1 VCQPDIKQ
9 TSRVHVQQDTEAR
22 SCSRRAKR
30 MRGREHAYP
39 PREESAAHGRLT
51 PAPVDEPAGDS
62 HSNARRRN
70 LIGPKTPQPGG
81 SACAPDERSE
91 DGPAVTGVSIAVGVG
106 LMCALLSALAT
117 NLAFLFKHKGAVAA
131 PDVDMRHPLR
141 SAIDLFRSKWWS
153 IGWGVAAVAFALH
166 VAALTLAPISI
177 GQAVLAGGLVFL
189 AVLAERYFGFEL
201 GRRQWIGI
209 GLVAASLSLLT
220 LTGGG
225 EGDAQ
230 SDYSLAG
237 MILFEGI
244 AVCVGLILVLSHLI
258 ERIPAQRGVLLGIA
272 AGLGFGISDVA
283 IKALS
288 GDLESGP
295 VGLLSPWSVVIVTA
309 AVFSFFASARS
320 LQIGD
325 GVAVIAVTSV
335 AANLSTIIA
344 GLAVFGD
351 RLGSDALVIGVR
363 GAAFALILLG
373 AALIPAPVRAGEALE
388 ESAVEP
394 GTPTVSPALSRTS
407 EAEPSP
413 QTAARQ

>member
-1 VCQPDIKQ
+1 M
-9 TSRVHVQQDTEAR
+9 T
-22 SCSRRAKR
+22 
-30 MRGREHAYP
+30 
-39 PREESAAHGRLT
+39 
-51 PAPVDEPAGDS
+51 
-62 HSNARRRN
+62 N
-70 LIGPKTPQPGG
+70 
-81 SACAPDERSE
+81 
-91 DGPAVTGVSIAVGVG
+91 VSLAVGVG
-106 LMCALLSALAT
+106 LICALLSALGT
-117 NLAFLFKHKGAVAA
+117 NLAFLFKHRGAVEA

-141 SAIDLFRSKWWS
+141 SAADLFRSRWWS

-189 AVLAERYFGFEL
+189 AVLAERFFGFEL

-209 GLVAASLSLLT
+209 GLVAVSLSLLT

-225 EGDAQ
+225 GGGGA
-230 SDYSLAG
+230 SSGYSLAG
-237 MILFEGI
+237 MIVFEGI
-244 AVCVGLILVLSHLI
+244 AVCVGLLLILSHLI

-288 GDLESGP
+288 GDLGSGP

-309 AVFSFFASARS
+309 AVFSFYASARS

-335 AANLSTIIA
+335 AANLSTILA

-351 RLGSDALVIGVR
+351 RLGDDPLVVGVR
-363 GAAFALILLG
+363 IGAFALILVG
-373 AALIPAPVRAGEALE
+373 AALIPAPIRAGEALE
-388 ESAVEP
+388 ESAAGP
-394 GTPTVSPALSRTS
+394 RSPTARPA
-407 EAEPSP
+407 
-413 QTAARQ
+413 

>member
-1 VCQPDIKQ
+1 M
-9 TSRVHVQQDTEAR
+9 TS
-22 SCSRRAKR
+22 
-30 MRGREHAYP
+30 
-39 PREESAAHGRLT
+39 
-51 PAPVDEPAGDS
+51 
-62 HSNARRRN
+62 
-70 LIGPKTPQPGG
+70 
-81 SACAPDERSE
+81 
-91 DGPAVTGVSIAVGVG
+91 VSLSVGVG
-106 LMCALLSALAT
+106 LGCALLSALGT
-117 NLAFLFKHKGAVAA
+117 NLAFLFKHRGAVAA

-153 IGWGVAAVAFALH
+153 IGWGVAAIAFALH

-189 AVLAERYFGFEL
+189 AVLAERFFGFEL
-201 GRRQWIGI
+201 HRRQWIGI
-209 GLVAASLSLLT
+209 GLVAVSLSLLT

-225 EGDAQ
+225 GGEANSG
-230 SDYSLAG
+230 YSLAG
-237 MILFEGI
+237 MIVFEGI
-244 AVCVGLILVLSHLI
+244 AVGVGLLLVLSHLI
-258 ERIPAQRGVLLGIA
+258 ERIPVQRGVLLGIA

-288 GDLESGP
+288 GDLDSGP

-309 AVFSFFASARS
+309 AVFSFYASARS

-335 AANLSTIIA
+335 AANLSTIVA

-351 RLGSDALVIGVR
+351 RLGNDALVIGVR
-363 GAAFALILLG
+363 VAAFALILVG

-394 GTPTVSPALSRTS
+394 ESPTPESHLSRTS
-407 EAEPSP
+407 EAERSP
-413 QTAARQ
+413 QTAAR

>member
-1 VCQPDIKQ
+1 
-9 TSRVHVQQDTEAR
+9 
-22 SCSRRAKR
+22 
-30 MRGREHAYP
+30 
-39 PREESAAHGRLT
+39 
-51 PAPVDEPAGDS
+51 
-62 HSNARRRN
+62 
-70 LIGPKTPQPGG
+70 
-81 SACAPDERSE
+81 
-91 DGPAVTGVSIAVGVG
+91 VTGVSLAVGVG
-106 LMCALLSALAT
+106 LICALLSALGT
-117 NLAFLFKHKGAVAA
+117 NLAFLFKHRGAVAA

-141 SAIDLFRSKWWS
+141 SAIDLFRSTWWS

-189 AVLAERYFGFEL
+189 AVLAERFFGFEL

-209 GLVAASLSLLT
+209 GLVAVSLSLLT
-220 LTGGG
+220 LTGGD
-225 EGDAQ
+225 EGGAQ
-230 SDYSLAG
+230 SGYSLAG

-244 AVCVGLILVLSHLI
+244 AVCLGLLLFLSHLI
-258 ERIPAQRGVLLGIA
+258 ERMPVQRGVLLGIA

-288 GDLESGP
+288 GDLDSGP

-335 AANLSTIIA
+335 AANLSTILA

-351 RLGSDALVIGVR
+351 RLGDDALVIGVR
-363 GAAFALILLG
+363 VAAFALILVG
-373 AALIPAPVRAGEALE
+373 AALIPAPVRAGEALQA
-388 ESAVEP
+388 SAVEP
-394 GTPTVSPALSRTS
+394 GTPAARPALSRAS
-407 EAEPSP
+407 EAERSP
-413 QTAARQ
+413 QNAAR